1 MRRALLLLV
10 MLAGLALVFWSGYR
24 NLRARRA
31 ASQMQQATQATLIPD
46 DSAAESPVAES
57 TLKGK
62 PAPAFTLADL
72 NGKKV
77 SLSDFQGHPLIINFW
92 GTYCGPCKFEMPWL
106 EEFSHTYAST
116 GLKIIGITYDS
127 EVGVPTIT
135 KDIHQLGVT
144 YPILLSD
151 DKAEK
156 DYLNNIPVLPVSFF
170 IDRTGKI
177 IEITAGAGSRQQLEA
192 VVKETATAGAQ

>member
-1 MRRALLLLV
+1 MRRVLLLLA
-10 MLAGLALVFWSGYR
+10 MFAGLALIVWSGVH

-31 ASQMQQATQATLIPD
+31 VQQAQTDRLTLIPEGPST
-46 DSAAESPVAES
+46 DSPLADSP
-57 TLKGK
+57 LKGK

-72 NGKKV
+72 TGKQV
-77 SLSDFQGHPLIINFW
+77 SLSDFQGHPLLINYW

-106 EEFSHTYAST
+106 EEFSHKYASA
-116 GLKIIGITYDS
+116 GLKVIGITFDS

-135 KDIHQLGVT
+135 KAVKQLGVT

-156 DYLNNIPVLPVSFF
+156 AYLNNLPALPVSFF
-170 IDRTGKI
+170 VDKTGKI
-177 IEITAGAGSRQQLEA
+177 IEITAGLGAKEQLEA
-192 VVKETATAGAQ
+192 MIRETIAGGTR